1 VFEIKGLDELS
12 KKLDDLA
19 ERAETVNG
27 TQEVP
32 LSELLSSTQV
42 SGPLQG
48 YSQKARRSQNEARE
62 KLKQGPSG
70 CACGGPTPKLGRSKP
85 PAGLLECLDSS
96 IARAG
101 VMQSNHCK
109 GGDPTAAPGGI

>member
-32 LSELLSSTQV
+32 LSELLTPGFLAKHSRFLSEMFDA
-42 SGPLQG
+42 SGFKVDKPEDFANIPDHEWGLFIIQNTSFATWSEMLSAAG
-48 YSQKARRSQNEARE
+48 TEWVQKKIGLNEDE
-62 KLKQGPSG
+62 S
-70 CACGGPTPKLGRSKP
+70 
-85 PAGLLECLDSS
+85 
-96 IARAG
+96 
-101 VMQSNHCK
+101 
-109 GGDPTAAPGGI
+109 